1 MKQYETGLRGEALA
15 EQYLLNHGMILLC
28 RRFRGGDGEID
39 LIMQDAAAVVFVEV
53 KSRPSSRTGDGLLA
67 ITPGKQRRMLHA
79 AQAYLMER
87 NDFTLQVRFDIVEI
101 TRDGILHIPN
111 AFIPKV

>member
-39 LIMQDAAAVVFVEV
+39 LIISENGVLY
-53 KSRPSSRTGDGLLA
+53 P
-67 ITPGKQRRMLHA
+67 
-79 AQAYLMER
+79 
-87 NDFTLQVRFDIVEI
+87 VEI
-101 TRDGILHIPN
+101 KLSTM
-111 AFIPKV
+111 PKADISFPIQTLV